1 MSSQRESAGNRC
13 ASDQPELSTKYF
25 CLIQELRHSTIYN
38 NMLYSTHQ
46 LTTNQLTTTKT
57 FKSNYQLDQHS
68 SGGLVMTSS
77 KKELKERE
85 NQQRL
90 ARAIETLDSIT
101 RNSDI
106 QKSIRN
112 MIREVLSALQDEKS
126 GSLSVRAA
134 NAVSLLDNATQ
145 SPQMQSHI
153 RTMLWQVVSTL
164 ESIRE

>member
-1 MSSQRESAGNRC
+1 
-13 ASDQPELSTKYF
+13 
-25 CLIQELRHSTIYN
+25 
-38 NMLYSTHQ
+38 
-46 LTTNQLTTTKT
+46 
-57 FKSNYQLDQHS
+57 
-68 SGGLVMTSS
+68 MTSSS
-77 KKELKERE
+77 KKELKEKE
-85 NQQRL
+85 NQKRL

-112 MIREVLSALQDEKS
+112 MIKEVLLTLKDEKS
-126 GSLSVRAA
+126 GSVSVRAA
-134 NAVSLLDNATQ
+134 NAISLLDSATQ

>member
-1 MSSQRESAGNRC
+1 M
-13 ASDQPELSTKYF
+13 
-25 CLIQELRHSTIYN
+25 
-38 NMLYSTHQ
+38 
-46 LTTNQLTTTKT
+46 TT
-57 FKSNYQLDQHS
+57 
-68 SGGLVMTSS
+68 S
-77 KKELKERE
+77 KRELKEKE

-90 ARAIETLDSIT
+90 TRAVETLDSIT

-112 MIREVLSALQDEKS
+112 MIKEVLLALKDEKS

-134 NAVSLLDNATQ
+134 NAISLLDSATQ

>member
-1 MSSQRESAGNRC
+1 MG
-13 ASDQPELSTKYF
+13 
-25 CLIQELRHSTIYN
+25 
-38 NMLYSTHQ
+38 THERM
-46 LTTNQLTTTKT
+46 TTKT
-57 FKSNYQLDQHS
+57 FKRHYQVDQHS

-101 RNSDI
+101 KNSDI

>member
-1 MSSQRESAGNRC
+1 MA
-13 ASDQPELSTKYF
+13 
-25 CLIQELRHSTIYN
+25 
-38 NMLYSTHQ
+38 
-46 LTTNQLTTTKT
+46 
-57 FKSNYQLDQHS
+57 
-68 SGGLVMTSS
+68 SS
-77 KKELKERE
+77 KKEIKEKE

-112 MIREVLSALQDEKS
+112 MIKEVLLALKDEKG

-134 NAVSLLDNATQ
+134 NAISLLDSATQ

>member
-1 MSSQRESAGNRC
+1 MA
-13 ASDQPELSTKYF
+13 
-25 CLIQELRHSTIYN
+25 
-38 NMLYSTHQ
+38 
-46 LTTNQLTTTKT
+46 
-57 FKSNYQLDQHS
+57 
-68 SGGLVMTSS
+68 SS
-77 KKELKERE
+77 KKELKEKE

-106 QKSIRN
+106 QQSIRN
-112 MIREVLSALQDEKS
+112 MIKEVLLALRDEKS
-126 GSLSVRAA
+126 GSVSVRAA
-134 NAVSLLDNATQ
+134 NAISLLDSATQ

>member
-1 MSSQRESAGNRC
+1 
-13 ASDQPELSTKYF
+13 
-25 CLIQELRHSTIYN
+25 
-38 NMLYSTHQ
+38 
-46 LTTNQLTTTKT
+46 
-57 FKSNYQLDQHS
+57 
-68 SGGLVMTSS
+68 MTSSS
-77 KKELKERE
+77 KKEIKEKE

-112 MIREVLSALQDEKS
+112 MIKEVLLTLKDEKS
-126 GSLSVRAA
+126 GSVSVRAA
-134 NAVSLLDNATQ
+134 NAISLLDSATQ